1 MVVWTASVVPI
12 TIVFLY
18 NGAAL
23 VELVGIVEAVI
34 AGVVEF
40 VIAGVV
46 EVVVL

>member
-1 MVVWTASVVPI
+1 
-12 TIVFLY
+12 LY
-18 NGAAL
+18 NGAL